1 MPVDTEN
8 TTYFWGTMVEKRH
21 AISLSVNKVFLPFSK
36 ENLKR
41 LIRDTENVV
50 RCAKFFENCGNWFP
64 NSFQFIH
71 GM

>member
-1 MPVDTEN
+1 MPVDMEN
-8 TTYFWGTMVEKRH
+8 TTYFLGAMVEKRH
-21 AISLSVNKVFLPFSK
+21 AIYLSINKVFLPCSK

-41 LIRDTENVV
+41 LSRDTENVV

-64 NSFQFIH
+64 NNSQFIR